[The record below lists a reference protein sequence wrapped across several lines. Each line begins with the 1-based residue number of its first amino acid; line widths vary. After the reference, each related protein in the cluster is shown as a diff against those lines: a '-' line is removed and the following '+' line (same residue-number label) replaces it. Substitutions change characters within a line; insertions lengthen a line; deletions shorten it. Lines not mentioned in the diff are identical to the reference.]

1 MTDFKSY
8 RAESRK
14 NYGSS
19 DDPLSLPQL
28 QAGCLMR
35 IADATEKMAQRHTE
49 LISSRDYFEGAYR
62 RESEFRRIAE
72 RSNAALRGQVTK
84 LRKRLAAMKGGAQ

>member
-1 MTDFKSY
+1 MSEFQLY
-8 RAESRK
+8 RDESRK

-19 DDPLSLPQL
+19 NDPLSLPQL

-49 LISSRDYFEGAYR
+49 L
-62 RESEFRRIAE
+62 
-72 RSNAALRGQVTK
+72 
-84 LRKRLAAMKGGAQ
+84 RKRLAAMKGGAQ